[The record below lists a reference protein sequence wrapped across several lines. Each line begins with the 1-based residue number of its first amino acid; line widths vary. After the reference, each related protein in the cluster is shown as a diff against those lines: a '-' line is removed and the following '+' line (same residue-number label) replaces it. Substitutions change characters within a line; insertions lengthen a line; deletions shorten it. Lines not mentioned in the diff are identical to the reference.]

1 MILGGHHN
9 HQLRFST
16 LPLLYTSCFLDLP
29 PHFQIP
35 CLYIKVAKG
44 SNTLIQLKQTNRS
57 ILILGA
63 KLTAVVIHTDS
74 MGKLSL
80 RLSAL
85 ECSYESSLQASSDR
99 EYSLTSLF
107 DHDLGLYFSPPFITF
122 SFPTALASLPHM
134 AQWRHSPC
142 WHRAQLTC
150 GYWQGACA

>member
-1 MILGGHHN
+1 MAIFILMILGGHHN

-35 CLYIKVAKG
+35 CLHIKVAKG
-44 SNTLIQLKQTNRS
+44 SNIQFKLIQFKQTNRS

-63 KLTAVVIHTDS
+63 KLTAVVNHTDA

-85 ECSYESSLQASSDR
+85 ECSYESSLQASSDQ
-99 EYSLTSLF
+99 EYFLASLF
-107 DHDLGLYFSPPFITF
+107 DHD
-122 SFPTALASLPHM
+122 
-134 AQWRHSPC
+134 
-142 WHRAQLTC
+142 
-150 GYWQGACA
+150 